1 MAKAKT
7 TKDQIFEDAKEKFD
21 VTLDRRLKL
30 SDLQE
35 QYAKLESGKARK
47 KSEPKIRKPKR
58 VRNIFSGNEFDY
70 SEYFKGDP
78 DLEVIEWED

>member
-47 KSEPKIRKPKR
+47 RYEPKIRKPKR
-58 VRNIFSGNEFDY
+58 VRNIFTGNEFDY

>member
-47 KSEPKIRKPKR
+47 KSKPKIRKPKR
-58 VRNIFSGNEFDY
+58 VKNIFTGNEFDY